1 MKLFHMSLVLA
12 ILFQAPCK
20 MDSNICKGTKNDFSY
35 FVDMALQNRMPW
47 KTLASLLTD
56 LAPTLNETREVVR
69 ILLKELETLKLS
81 LQKKNELLEMYQNE
95 SDAFEEMNKIFLKTV
110 MTLF

>member
-56 LAPTLNETREVVR
+56 LAPTLNDTREVIS
-69 ILLKELETLKLS
+69 ILLKELEALKSTLQSWKKVNFAQHVLTCFQLYQVNFS
-81 LQKKNELLEMYQNE
+81 ALQ
-95 SDAFEEMNKIFLKTV
+95 S
-110 MTLF
+110 